1 MKLFASLT
9 SPFARK
15 VRIVLAEKKIDY
27 DLEQDNPWSADTK
40 VPNYNPLGKIP
51 VLELDDG
58 STLYDSSVIV
68 DYLDTVTPVGRL
80 IPEIT
85 RQRILVKRWEALGD
99 GISEAAAS
107 IFLER
112 KRAKA
117 QQSPDWIHRQY
128 LKIRSGLKSMSE
140 DLGEKGFCTGESY
153 NLADI
158 ATGCCL
164 FYLDFRFPDVPWR
177 DEYPNLTKLAEKL
190 AKRQSFLD
198 TLPTAN

>member
-1 MKLFASLT
+1 MKLLASLT

-27 DLEQDNPWSADTK
+27 DLEQENPWNADTK
-40 VPNYNPLGKIP
+40 IAQYNPLGKVP

-80 IPEIT
+80 IPEPT
-85 RQRILVKRWEALGD
+85 RQRIIVKRWEALGD
-99 GISEAAAS
+99 GISEAAAN

-112 KRAKA
+112 KRPQT
-117 QQSPDWIHRQY
+117 QQSAEWIQRQY
-128 LKIRSGLKSMSE
+128 GKIRTGLQAMSE

-158 ATGCCL
+158 ATGCAL
-164 FYLDFRFPDVPWR
+164 FYLDLRFPDISWR
-177 DEYPNLTKLAEKL
+177 EEYSNLAKLADKL
-190 AKRQSFLD
+190 VKRQSFMD
-198 TLPTAN
+198 TTPPIA